1 MKKKLFIWILAA
13 MAAGAAMGLSCGNVL
28 FAGRPLASYIAPF
41 GTVFIRLLQMSVA
54 PIILFSLTAATA
66 GMSPA
71 RLGKMGLKTAALY
84 LGTGIAAALIAL
96 FFANFFPFKG
106 TVLSVQLKGTSLP
119 VLQETSFLD
128 TLTGIV
134 PTNPFAALASG
145 NILQIIFFAVFFGAG
160 LAFLRDS
167 AKEEIRAAADLLYR
181 GCAGLAEVM
190 YRLVHGVMYYAP
202 IGVFALMTDVF
213 SQNGWEVLAPLAEFI
228 GVVYLAFAVQFFVVY
243 GLLLRYAGWSLSDF
257 LNAARAPLTT
267 ALVTRSSSAALPVSL
282 EAAEENLGIPRSVA
296 SFTLP
301 LGATL
306 NMDGVTIQQCI
317 SVFFIAGTVGLPL
330 DFSQQI
336 SVLFVTVLASIGTAG
351 IPSGAAVM
359 LLAVLNSVGLSPAD
373 GSVIAAAYAMLL
385 GIDAVMDMGQ
395 TGLNVAGD
403 LVCAAVIAK
412 TENKG

>member
-1 MKKKLFIWILAA
+1 MKKKLFIWILGGL
-13 MAAGAAMGLSCGNVL
+13 AAGAAVGLTCGNAL
-28 FAGRPLASYIAPF
+28 FAGRPLTAYITPF
-41 GTVFIRLLQMSVA
+41 GTVFIRLLQMSVT

-71 RLGKMGLKTAALY
+71 RLGRMGMKTAALY
-84 LGTGIAAALIAL
+84 LGTGVAAALIAL
-96 FFANFFPFKG
+96 FFADFFSFKG
-106 TVLSVQLKGTSLP
+106 TILSARVKAPSLP
-119 VLQETSFLD
+119 SLHAPSFLD

-145 NILQIIFFAVFFGAG
+145 NIPQVIFFAVFFGTG

-167 AKEEIRAAADLLYR
+167 PKEKIRTAADLLYQ
-181 GCAGLAEVM
+181 GCSGLAEVM
-190 YRLVHGVMYYAP
+190 YRLVHGIMYYAP
-202 IGVFALMTDVF
+202 IGVFALMVDVF
-213 SQNGWEVLAPLAEFI
+213 AKNGWEVMAPLAEFI

-243 GLLLRYAGWSLSDF
+243 GLLLRYAGWTLPDF
-257 LNAARAPLTT
+257 LNAARAPLMT
-267 ALVTRSSSAALPVSL
+267 AFVTRSSSAALPVSL

-317 SVFFIAGTVGLPL
+317 SVFFIAGIAGLPL
-330 DFSQQI
+330 DFSQQVSI
-336 SVLFVTVLASIGTAG
+336 LFVTVLASIGTAG

-359 LLAVLNSVGLSPAD
+359 LLAVLDSAGLVPAD
-373 GSVIAAAYAMLL
+373 GSAVAAAYAMLL

-403 LVCAAVIAK
+403 LVCAAVIGR